1 MRVFTSAHHGEPLSA
16 PMHLSL
22 EQNLHRLALLFAV
35 ERATLRRLGGW
46 LAGLPYW
53 DAKLQVGAHLWEDAQ
68 HAEAL
73 LKRLHE
79 LKDLGAER
87 RSVAAIERALDRVA
101 AAGDGDAFLAGVYR
115 CLKPWL
121 LARYE
126 EHLRRT
132 DPVMDAPTVE
142 ILERIVQE
150 KRRQVAWFSGYKP
163 VYSPAPDPA
172 ATRSWEKTLDVV
184 LAGVTDALDSDQPA
198 PPDDEPPVGGGF
210 TVFPAPV
217 RDACFRTA
225 HRRDGLNDPQSYDEH
240 RLSVFWNHTQE
251 MQFAESLGETL
262 YESAEMPW
270 AFHYDLARHLA
281 DEIRHTRMG
290 CLRLEQLGIPL
301 TRYPMLLQNYAMR
314 AQLDP
319 MTRFCLMTL
328 VIEAGSFEKKRRNV
342 EQFAAAGDEISARYE
357 SYDIRDEM
365 MHVNFGHV
373 WVPIMLKVYH
383 DNRSVPELV
392 QQCRDLLETAN
403 RGGAVVA
410 AGGYA

>member
-1 MRVFTSAHHGEPLSA
+1 LDPLSA
-16 PMHLSL
+16 DMHFNLD
-22 EQNLHRLALLFAV
+22 QNLARLALLFAA

-53 DAKLQVGAHLWEDAQ
+53 DAKLAVGTHIWEDAQ

-73 LKRLHE
+73 LRRLHE

-87 RSVAAIERALDRVA
+87 RFAVPLERALDRVA
-101 AAGDGDAFLAGVYR
+101 AAENGDAFLAGVYR

-126 EHLRRT
+126 EHLRLT

-163 VYSPAPDPA
+163 AYSPAPDPA
-172 ATRSWEKTLDVV
+172 ATRPWEKTLDVV
-184 LAGVTDALDSDQPA
+184 LAGLTEALDPDRSTA
-198 PPDDEPPVGGGF
+198 PDDGPPLGGGF

-225 HRRDGLNDPQSYDEH
+225 HRREWLNDPQTYEDH

-314 AQLDP
+314 APLDP

-328 VIEAGSFEKKRRNV
+328 VIEASSFEKKRRNV
-342 EQFAAAGDEISARYE
+342 EVFGAAGDEISARYE

>member
-1 MRVFTSAHHGEPLSA
+1 MT
-16 PMHLSL
+16 LSL
-22 EQNLHRLALLFAV
+22 DQNLAGLALLFAA

-46 LAGLPYW
+46 LAGIVYW
-53 DAKLQVGAHLWEDAQ
+53 DAKLSAGTHLGEDAQ

-87 RSVAAIERALDRVA
+87 RVLAPIERVLDRA
-101 AAGDGDAFLAGVYR
+101 AAAPDGDAFLGGIYR
-115 CLKPWL
+115 VIKPWL

-126 EHLRRT
+126 EHLRHT
-132 DPVMDAPTVE
+132 DPVMDAPTVA
-142 ILERIVQE
+142 ILERIIADKQ
-150 KRRQVAWFSGYKP
+150 RQLAWFAAYRP
-163 VYSPAPDPA
+163 RYSPAPDPA
-172 ATRSWEKTLDVV
+172 HTRAWEDELRAALARLARDGDECSPPRERREDSESSLPGSHPRGDATH
-184 LAGVTDALDSDQPA
+184 AAA
-198 PPDDEPPVGGGF
+198 PF
-210 TVFPAPV
+210 TVFLTPR

-225 HRRDGLNDPQSYDEH
+225 TRREWLLHPQTDDEH

-270 AFHYDLARHLA
+270 AFHHDLARHLA

-290 CLRLEQLGIPL
+290 CTRLEQLGVPL
-301 TRYPMLLQNYAMR
+301 DRYPMLVQNYAMR

-328 VIEAGSFEKKRRNV
+328 VIEAASFEKKRQNV
-342 EQFAAAGDEISARYE
+342 ERFAAAGDEISARYE

-365 MHVNFGHV
+365 LHVNFGHV

-383 DNRSVPELV
+383 DHRSVPELV
-392 QQCRDLLETAN
+392 QQCRDLLEAAN
-403 RGGAVVA
+403 RGVTVA
-410 AGGYA
+410 PAGGYA

>member
-1 MRVFTSAHHGEPLSA
+1 MPFSLDENLARLS
-16 PMHLSL
+16 
-22 EQNLHRLALLFAV
+22 ELFAI

-46 LAGLPYW
+46 LAGIPYW
-53 DAKLQVGAHLWEDAQ
+53 DAKLAVGTHIWEDAQ
-68 HAEAL
+68 HAEAV

-87 RSVAAIERALDRVA
+87 RVLAPIEQVLDRA
-101 AAGDGDAFLAGVYR
+101 ATAETADDFLAGIYR

-126 EHLRRT
+126 EHRRRT
-132 DPVMDAPTVE
+132 DPVMDAPTVDV
-142 ILERIVQE
+142 LDRIMRE
-150 KRRQVAWFSGYKP
+150 KKQQIAWFADYRP
-163 VYSPAPDPA
+163 QFSPAPAP
-172 ATRSWEKTLDVV
+172 
-184 LAGVTDALDSDQPA
+184 GVTRAWEQTLTAALAQLTNPGATASGDEAPETNAAPA
-198 PPDDEPPVGGGF
+198 F
-210 TVFPAPV
+210 SVFLTPR

-225 HRRDGLNDPQSYDEH
+225 YKREWLNDPKSFEEH

-270 AFHYDLARHLA
+270 AFHFDLARHLA

-290 CLRLEQLGIPL
+290 CARLEQLVVPL
-301 TRYPMLLQNYAMR
+301 TKYPMLLQNYSMR

-319 MTRFCLMTL
+319 MSRFCMMTL
-328 VIEAGSFEKKRRNV
+328 VIEAASFEKKRRNV
-342 EQFAAAGDEISARYE
+342 EMFTTAGDDTSARYE

-383 DNRSVPELV
+383 DSRSVPELV
-392 QQCRDLLETAN
+392 QQCRDLLEAAN
-403 RGGAVVA
+403 RGQAAVP

>member
-1 MRVFTSAHHGEPLSA
+1 
-16 PMHLSL
+16 MHFSL
-22 EQNLHRLALLFAV
+22 EENLSRLGFLFAA

-46 LAGLPYW
+46 LAGIPYW
-53 DAKLQVGAHLWEDAQ
+53 DAKLAVGAHIWEDAQ

-87 RSVAAIERALDRVA
+87 RVSLPIEQVLDRA
-101 AAGDGDAFLAGVYR
+101 AATPNVDEFLAGIYR

-121 LARYE
+121 LARYV
-126 EHLRRT
+126 EHLRGT

-142 ILERIVQE
+142 ILERIVRE
-150 KRRQVAWFSGYKP
+150 KQQQIAWFTSYRPQFSP
-163 VYSPAPDPA
+163 VIDPA
-172 ATRSWEKTLDVV
+172 RTRGWERTITTA
-184 LAGVTDALDSDQPA
+184 LAALAEGEQSANGESAELAPA
-198 PPDDEPPVGGGF
+198 SF
-210 TVFPAPV
+210 SVFLTPQ

-225 HRRDGLNDPQSYDEH
+225 YKREWLMNPTTFEEH

-270 AFHYDLARHLA
+270 AFHFDLARHLA

-290 CLRLEQLGIPL
+290 CTRLEQLGVPL
-301 TRYPMLLQNYAMR
+301 TKYPMLLQNYSMR
-314 AQLDP
+314 ARLDP
-319 MTRFCLMTL
+319 MSRFCMMTL
-328 VIEAGSFEKKRRNV
+328 VIEAASFEGKRKNV
-342 EQFAAAGDEISARYE
+342 EIFNTAGDEISARYE
-357 SYDIRDEM
+357 TYDIRDEM

-373 WVPIMLKVYH
+373 WVPIMLKIYH

-392 QQCRDLLETAN
+392 QQCRDLRDAAN
-403 RGGAVVA
+403 RGAVVA
-410 AGGYA
+410 AASGYSRAMDPIVRSIQLAPVP

>member
-1 MRVFTSAHHGEPLSA
+1 
-16 PMHLSL
+16 MHLTL
-22 EQNLHRLALLFAV
+22 EQNLHRLGLLFAV

-53 DAKLQVGAHLWEDAQ
+53 DAKLHVGAHLWEDAQ

-87 RSVAAIERALDRVA
+87 RSVASIERALDRVA

-126 EHLRRT
+126 EHVRLT

-150 KRRQVAWFSGYKP
+150 KRRQVAWFSGYTP
-163 VYSPAPDPA
+163 AYSPAPDPA
-172 ATRSWEKTLDVV
+172 ASRQWEKTLAGV
-184 LAGVTDALDSDQPA
+184 LAGLSVVLDSELPA
-198 PPDDEPPVGGGF
+198 SVDDDPPPGSGF
-210 TVFPAPV
+210 RGFPAPV

-225 HRRDGLNDPQSYDEH
+225 HRRDWLNDPQSYDEH

-270 AFHYDLARHLA
+270 AFHFDLARHLA
-281 DEIRHTRMG
+281 DEIRHTHMG

-342 EQFAAAGDEISARYE
+342 ELFAAAGDEISARYE

-403 RGGAVVA
+403 RGVAVA
-410 AGGYA
+410 ATGGYA

>member
-1 MRVFTSAHHGEPLSA
+1 MTIGLDENLS
-16 PMHLSL
+16 
-22 EQNLHRLALLFAV
+22 RLALLFAA
-35 ERATLRRLGGW
+35 ERAVMRRMGAW
-46 LAGLPYW
+46 LAGIPYW
-53 DAKLQVGAHLWEDAQ
+53 DAKLAVGAHIWEDAQ

-87 RSVAAIERALDRVA
+87 RVVAPIESVLDRA
-101 AAGDGDAFLAGVYR
+101 AEAESGHPFLAGVYR
-115 CLKPWL
+115 VIKPWL

-126 EHLRRT
+126 EHARQT
-132 DPVMDAPTVE
+132 DAVMDAPTTE
-142 ILERIVQE
+142 ILGRIIAD
-150 KRRQVAWFSGYKP
+150 KRKQIGWYLGYQP
-163 VYSPAPDPA
+163 EYSPRLNHEE
-172 ATRSWEKTLDVV
+172 TRSWEQAIGKALELVAD
-184 LAGVTDALDSDQPA
+184 ATD
-198 PPDDEPPVGGGF
+198 PDRVAAAEDTSSTASSF
-210 TVFPAPV
+210 TVFLTPR
-217 RDACFRTA
+217 RDACFQTA
-225 HRRDGLNDPQSYDEH
+225 SRRDWLLDPQTLEDH

-290 CLRLEQLGIPL
+290 CTRLEQLGVPL
-301 TRYPMLLQNYAMR
+301 TRYPMLVHNYAMR

-319 MTRFCLMTL
+319 MSRFCLMTL
-328 VIEAGSFEKKRRNV
+328 VIEAASFEKKRKNV
-342 EQFAAAGDEISARYE
+342 EMFAAAGDEISARYE
-357 SYDIRDEM
+357 TYDIRDEM

-383 DNRSVPELV
+383 DSRSVPELV

-403 RGGAVVA
+403 RGIGATPV
-410 AGGYA
+410 GGYS